1 MSKATVKIFAVRII
15 AAVALLALAN
25 QGAAK
30 PLRRFRVGLVFDLSG
45 HRDAAE
51 NVVRGIEYAAF
62 ILKGEGI
69 DLVLEKHNSKS
80 DALGT
85 RDAMLEVLKDPPDII
100 IAEVDSSKALIA
112 ADMAEQAHR
121 VMITP
126 FATSPA
132 VTDGKTYAFRA
143 CFQDNFQGSKLADF
157 AMRDLLADT
166 AAIVTDGGSLY
177 SKTLGAAF
185 KKRYQELGGSIV
197 AEETLLDSTPSL
209 DAPINSVLL
218 KKPKLVFM
226 PVYEPVAARIL
237 SEVSA
242 RSLGNTAFIGGD
254 GWGAS
259 GPFRDLIFSKQKS
272 ISAYWVTHFKGDLD
286 RGHPDSLA
294 REYTKKT
301 GTQFLSSAAIGYDAA
316 MLAGQALAAVGQG
329 PDQDKLKAQMHAMHA
344 YHGVTGD
351 IFFGSSQD
359 PQKSL
364 WIGKV
369 GAGKIDMIKELKP

>member
-1 MSKATVKIFAVRII
+1 MSKDAVKILSVRII
-15 AAVALLALAN
+15 AAVALLGLAN
-25 QGAAK
+25 QSAAK

-51 NVVRGIEYAAF
+51 NVVRGIEYAAS
-62 ILKGEGI
+62 ILKGDGI

-85 RDAMLEVLKDPPDII
+85 RTAMLEVLKDPPDMI

-112 ADMAEQAHR
+112 ADMSEQAHR

-132 VTDGKTYAFRA
+132 VTNGKKYVFRA

-157 AMRDLLADT
+157 AMRDLHANT
-166 AAIVTDGGSLY
+166 AAIVTDAGSLY

-185 KKRYQELGGSIV
+185 KKRYQELGGNIV
-197 AEETLLDSTPSL
+197 AEQTLLDSTPSL
-209 DAPINSVLL
+209 DALVNSVLV
-218 KKPKLVFM
+218 KRPKLVFM

-242 RSLGNTAFIGGD
+242 RNLANTAFIGGD

-272 ISAYWVTHFKGDLD
+272 LSAYWVTHFKGDLD
-286 RGHPDSLA
+286 RDHTDPLA
-294 REYTKKT
+294 RDFTKKT

-316 MLAGQALAAVGQG
+316 MLAGRALAAIGHA
-329 PDQDKLKAQMHAMHA
+329 PDQEKLKDQMHAMHA

-351 IFFGSSQD
+351 IFFGPNQD

-369 GAGKIDMIKELKP
+369 GPGQIDMIKELKP